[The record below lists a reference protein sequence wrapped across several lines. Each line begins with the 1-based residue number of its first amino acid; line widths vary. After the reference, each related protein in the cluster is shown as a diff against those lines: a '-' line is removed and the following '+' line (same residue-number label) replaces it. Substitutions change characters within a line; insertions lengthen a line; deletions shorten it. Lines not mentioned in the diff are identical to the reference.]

1 MVTNPAQS
9 PVILAMTGA
18 SGAPYALSLLQY
30 LLQHDRPVYLL
41 VSKAAR
47 MVLQMESKLDIPGQ
61 PTDMQAWFSDY
72 YQTDHNLLTVF
83 GKEEW
88 TAPIASGSH
97 TARHM
102 VICPCTT
109 GTLAAVAN
117 GNSDNLIERAADV
130 MLKEQRKLIMLV
142 REMPLSVIHLENMLR
157 LARAG
162 ATVMPAN
169 PGFYYH
175 PESVQDLVDFVVA
188 RILDH
193 LDIEHSLVRRWGE
206 TPFG

>member
-1 MVTNPAQS
+1 MMTNSLNS

-18 SGAPYALSLLQY
+18 SGAPYALRLMQCLLQKK
-30 LLQHDRPVYLL
+30 RPVYLL
-41 VSKAAR
+41 VSKAAQ
-47 MVLQMESKLDIPGQ
+47 MVLKMESELDIPVR
-61 PTDMQAWFSDY
+61 PAEMQTWFSDY
-72 YQTDHNLLTVF
+72 YQTDSNLLTVF

-97 TARHM
+97 TAQHM

-130 MLKEQRKLIMLV
+130 MLKEQRKLIMVV
-142 REMPLSVIHLENMLR
+142 REMPLSIIHLENMLR

-162 ATVMPAN
+162 ATIMPAN
-169 PGFYYH
+169 PGFYYQ
-175 PESVQDLVDFVVA
+175 PEAVQDLVDFVVA

-193 LDIEHSLVRRWGE
+193 LDVEHSLVKRWGHSTVE
-206 TPFG
+206 

>member
-1 MVTNPAQS
+1 MSKPVKR
-9 PVILAMTGA
+9 PVILALTGA
-18 SGAPYALSLLQY
+18 SGAPYALRLLQC
-30 LLQHDRPVYLL
+30 LLEGQQPVYLL
-41 VSKAAR
+41 VSKAAQ
-47 MVLQMESKLDIPGQ
+47 MVLQMETDLDIPAR
-61 PTDMQAWFSDY
+61 PAEMQAWFTDY
-72 YQTDHNLLTVF
+72 YQVDKHLLTVF
-83 GKEEW
+83 GKEQW

-97 TARHM
+97 NAGHM

-130 MLKEQRKLIMLV
+130 MLKEQRKLIMVV

-162 ATVMPAN
+162 AIIMPAN
-169 PGFYYH
+169 PGFYYQ
-175 PESVQDLVDFVVA
+175 PQNVQELVDFVVA

-193 LDIEHSLVRRWGE
+193 LGVEHELVKPWGDSAFE
-206 TPFG
+206 

>member
-1 MVTNPAQS
+1 MPDSNDK

-18 SGAPYALSLLQY
+18 SGAPYALRLLEY
-30 LLQHDRPVYLL
+30 LLQHQQPVYLL
-41 VSKAAR
+41 VSKAAQ
-47 MVLQMESKLDIPGQ
+47 MVLKMESDLELPARPLEMRDF
-61 PTDMQAWFSDY
+61 FSEHFRTEK
-72 YQTDHNLLTVF
+72 QLLTVY
-83 GKEEW
+83 GKEDW

-102 VICPCTT
+102 VVCPCTT
-109 GTLAAVAN
+109 GTLAAIAN

-130 MLKEQRKLIMLV
+130 MLKEQRKLIMVV

-162 ATVMPAN
+162 ATIMPAN
-169 PGFYYH
+169 PGFYYQ
-175 PESVQDLVDFVVA
+175 PEAVQDLVDFVVA

-193 LDIEHSLVRRWGE
+193 LDVEHNLTARWGE
-206 TPFG
+206 S

>member
-1 MVTNPAQS
+1 
-9 PVILAMTGA
+9 MTGA
-18 SGAPYALSLLQY
+18 SGAPYALRLLQC
-30 LLQHDRPVYLL
+30 LLQKKRPVYLL
-41 VSKAAR
+41 VSKAAQ
-47 MVLQMESKLDIPGQ
+47 MVLKMETDLDIPAR
-61 PTDMQAWFSDY
+61 PAEMQTWFGDY
-72 YQTDHNLLTVF
+72 YQADSNLLTVF

-97 TARHM
+97 TAQHM

-130 MLKEQRKLIMLV
+130 MLKEQRKLIMVL

-162 ATVMPAN
+162 ATIMPAN
-169 PGFYYH
+169 PGYYYQ

-193 LDIEHSLVRRWGE
+193 LDVEHSLVKRWGQSSAD
-206 TPFG
+206 